1 MTVRSL
7 RPLHALL
14 PVLAAVTA
22 AGAADAQTTEPET
35 LQQMAQVQR
44 RPGPSQPLPAPPEP
58 PADPTAVTVPPPTAF
73 PGDFIPVPDR
83 WRLMENFGV
92 NENYLDPYNQNTLKG
107 DRPIFGEDWFIN
119 LSAISDTVI
128 EPRSTPVPVGIQS
141 APPGSNDVFGDTEQ
155 FFGSQTVITSA
166 SLIKGDTAFRPP
178 DIEARLTLAFN
189 YNYAWA
195 QEERFLDA
203 NPLDGHTRTDYFLGV
218 QEAFLDY
225 HIRNVSERFD
235 FDSIRVGIQPF
246 STDFRGFLFQDNQLG
261 VRLFGTRA
269 NNLYQYNLAWFRRIE
284 KDTNSGLN
292 DLGED
297 IRKDDVFI
305 ANLYRQD
312 FPVIGM
318 TSQATLIYNRNRDN
332 EITDKNGF
340 PARPE
345 QFGVDELREY
355 DVVYP
360 GLNFDGRL
368 GRINLTASIY
378 GAIGENKNSAL
389 SGEDTD
395 VRAFFAA
402 AEPSIDFDWVRLKL
416 SGLYASG
423 DDDPYDGT
431 DEGFDAIFENP
442 QFAGADT
449 SYFIR
454 QAVPLIG
461 GGFVQLSGRNAVLPA
476 LRSSK
481 EQGQSNFTNPGLT
494 LLGTGADFDILPELR
509 LSLERQ
515 LSAFQ
520 RDPGVGGDPPAGRHR
535 QRDRLGP
542 VGGDHLAAVQY
553 PECRFPPI
561 GRHPG
566 RGRGLQAALRHRRR
580 LLLFRPREPRAD
592 LLGAAVMFRLSHITV
607 LALLLAFAPAAYAAE
622 GAEKPREITYAVTPP
637 APRAQAPE
645 EAARKSA
652 GCLTCHTTTDAASM
666 HRNPGVVLG
675 CTDCHGGN
683 AEVKAVGVG
692 HQDPQYLK
700 LTEEAHV
707 LPTMP
712 ETWHYPSSANP
723 KQSYTLLNKES
734 PEYIRFVNPSDYRVV
749 RESCGAC
756 HQSLIHAAERS
767 LMATGAMLWGG
778 ASYNNG
784 ILPYKNYLL
793 GEAYTQKGEP
803 AKVESVVKVDQK
815 MKARGVLEA
824 LYPLP
829 AWETVPP
836 ADPFR
841 IFERGG
847 RNIISQFP
855 EIGLPNAAGQLQRL
869 EEPGRPDIRQSN
881 RGPGTGVRVAIPVLN
896 ITKTRLNDPF
906 TWFLGTN
913 DQPGDYRTSGCGSCH
928 VVYANDRDPR
938 HSGPYAAFGHW
949 GTTQTKPTRRSP
961 RTSPATRSSTSSPAP
976 SRPASA

>member
-1 MTVRSL
+1 MGWFEHVVFVTDPTAPPSTSEPSCVPRLGNGLQIFAGGVPIFRGQTVVGAIGVSGDGIDQDDMVAFLGLDRAAGRLDNRDRSGAQAAARRPSQPRQREPALGPVSLHPVQRLERPERLQGEMTVRSL

-35 LQQMAQVQR
+35 LQQVAQVQR

-203 NPLDGHTRTDYFLGV
+203 NPLDGHTRTDYFVGV

-297 IRKDDVFI
+297 IRKDDVFV

-318 TSQATLIYNRNRDN
+318 TSQATLIYNHNRDN

-509 LSLERQ
+509 LSLNANYLRFNETQVLEAIRQ
-515 LSAFQ
+515 QEDIDNEIGWDLSA
-520 RDPGVGGDPPAGRHR
+520 A
-535 QRDRLGP
+535 
-542 VGGDHLAAVQY
+542 
-553 PECRFPPI
+553 I
-561 GRHPG
+561 IW
-566 RGRGLQAALRHRRR
+566 
-580 LLLFRPREPRAD
+580 RPFNTQN
-592 LLGAAVMFRLSHITV
+592 VVFRLSGATLIAGEGFKQLYATDDDFFYSGLANLV
-607 LALLLAFAPAAYAAE
+607 L
-622 GAEKPREITYAVTPP
+622 TY
-637 APRAQAPE
+637 
-645 EAARKSA
+645 
-652 GCLTCHTTTDAASM
+652 
-666 HRNPGVVLG
+666 
-675 CTDCHGGN
+675 
-683 AEVKAVGVG
+683 
-692 HQDPQYLK
+692 
-700 LTEEAHV
+700 
-707 LPTMP
+707 
-712 ETWHYPSSANP
+712 
-723 KQSYTLLNKES
+723 
-734 PEYIRFVNPSDYRVV
+734 
-749 RESCGAC
+749 
-756 HQSLIHAAERS
+756 
-767 LMATGAMLWGG
+767 
-778 ASYNNG
+778 
-784 ILPYKNYLL
+784 
-793 GEAYTQKGEP
+793 
-803 AKVESVVKVDQK
+803 
-815 MKARGVLEA
+815 
-824 LYPLP
+824 
-829 AWETVPP
+829 
-836 ADPFR
+836 
-841 IFERGG
+841 
-847 RNIISQFP
+847 
-855 EIGLPNAAGQLQRL
+855 
-869 EEPGRPDIRQSN
+869 
-881 RGPGTGVRVAIPVLN
+881 
-896 ITKTRLNDPF
+896 
-906 TWFLGTN
+906 
-913 DQPGDYRTSGCGSCH
+913 
-928 VVYANDRDPR
+928 
-938 HSGPYAAFGHW
+938 
-949 GTTQTKPTRRSP
+949 
-961 RTSPATRSSTSSPAP
+961 
-976 SRPASA
+976 

>member
-1 MTVRSL
+1 M
-7 RPLHALL
+7 
-14 PVLAAVTA
+14 
-22 AGAADAQTTEPET
+22 
-35 LQQMAQVQR
+35 
-44 RPGPSQPLPAPPEP
+44 
-58 PADPTAVTVPPPTAF
+58 
-73 PGDFIPVPDR
+73 
-83 WRLMENFGV
+83 
-92 NENYLDPYNQNTLKG
+92 
-107 DRPIFGEDWFIN
+107 
-119 LSAISDTVI
+119 
-128 EPRSTPVPVGIQS
+128 
-141 APPGSNDVFGDTEQ
+141 
-155 FFGSQTVITSA
+155 
-166 SLIKGDTAFRPP
+166 
-178 DIEARLTLAFN
+178 
-189 YNYAWA
+189 
-195 QEERFLDA
+195 
-203 NPLDGHTRTDYFLGV
+203 
-218 QEAFLDY
+218 
-225 HIRNVSERFD
+225 
-235 FDSIRVGIQPF
+235 
-246 STDFRGFLFQDNQLG
+246 
-261 VRLFGTRA
+261 
-269 NNLYQYNLAWFRRIE
+269 
-284 KDTNSGLN
+284 
-292 DLGED
+292 
-297 IRKDDVFI
+297 
-305 ANLYRQD
+305 
-312 FPVIGM
+312 
-318 TSQATLIYNRNRDN
+318 
-332 EITDKNGF
+332 
-340 PARPE
+340 
-345 QFGVDELREY
+345 
-355 DVVYP
+355 
-360 GLNFDGRL
+360 
-368 GRINLTASIY
+368 
-378 GAIGENKNSAL
+378 
-389 SGEDTD
+389 
-395 VRAFFAA
+395 
-402 AEPSIDFDWVRLKL
+402 
-416 SGLYASG
+416 
-423 DDDPYDGT
+423 
-431 DEGFDAIFENP
+431 
-442 QFAGADT
+442 
-449 SYFIR
+449 
-454 QAVPLIG
+454 
-461 GGFVQLSGRNAVLPA
+461 
-476 LRSSK
+476 
-481 EQGQSNFTNPGLT
+481 
-494 LLGTGADFDILPELR
+494 
-509 LSLERQ
+509 
-515 LSAFQ
+515 
-520 RDPGVGGDPPAGRHR
+520 
-535 QRDRLGP
+535 
-542 VGGDHLAAVQY
+542 
-553 PECRFPPI
+553 
-561 GRHPG
+561 
-566 RGRGLQAALRHRRR
+566 
-580 LLLFRPREPRAD
+580 
-592 LLGAAVMFRLSHITV
+592 
-607 LALLLAFAPAAYAAE
+607 
-622 GAEKPREITYAVTPP
+622 TPP

-756 HQSLIHAAERS
+756 HQSLIHASERS

-855 EIGLPNAAGQLQRL
+855 EIGLPDALGQLQRL

-938 HSGPYAAFGHW
+938 HSGPYARFRPLGHDAD
-949 GTTQTKPTRRSP
+949 RRPHDPQGRARPPAQARVHPGHPVQPVHDLPHAPAQHVHEHVPGLHHVGLRIRRALDVAEAGAEPQPHRAAPHPGPQP
-961 RTSPATRSSTSSPAP
+961 RGRRGRRPVGRRRFPQQGLDRRQPEGRGHAVRRL
-976 SRPASA
+976 SRPWLELPRHLQA